1 VTAALLVVFASLV
14 WLFTAIGMRG
24 YRAQGL
30 TGVLPAVFKEFAE
43 LLEIVFQLIIN
54 TLSFARL
61 GAFALAHAGLSVAV
75 MALTEMPGSMLGK
88 IVVFIIGNVIVIA
101 LEGLVVS
108 IQTTRLVMFEFFRR
122 FLVGEGRPFRPLSLP
137 NDTRFAS

>member
-1 VTAALLVVFASLV
+1 
-14 WLFTAIGMRG
+14 
-24 YRAQGL
+24 
-30 TGVLPAVFKEFAE
+30 
-43 LLEIVFQLIIN
+43 
-54 TLSFARL
+54 
-61 GAFALAHAGLSVAV
+61 